1 MESLVV
7 NLLRLASFVFIA
19 RALLSWFP
27 IRPGSGMYPIAQGI
41 HRVTEPVLAP
51 IRNVLPRMGGIDLS
65 VFIAIIGIN
74 VILIPVA
81 IAIFP

>member
-7 NLLRLASFVFIA
+7 NLLRIASFVFIA

-27 IRPGSGMYPIAQGI
+27 IRPDSGLYPIAQGI
-41 HRVTEPVLAP
+41 HRATEPVLAP
-51 IRNVLPRMGGIDLS
+51 IRNVLPRMGGIDFS

-74 VILIPVA
+74 VILIPIA
-81 IAIFP
+81 IAIVP

>member
-7 NLLRLASFVFIA
+7 NLLRIASFVFIA

-27 IRPGSGMYPIAQGI
+27 IRPDSGFAPIAQGI

-81 IAIFP
+81 IAILP

>member
-7 NLLRLASFVFIA
+7 NLLRIASFVFIA

-27 IRPGSGMYPIAQGI
+27 IRPDSGLYPISQGI
-41 HRVTEPVLAP
+41 YKATEPALAP
-51 IRNVLPRMGGIDLS
+51 IRNVLPRTGGIDLS
-65 VFIAIIGIN
+65 VFVAIIGIN
-74 VILIPVA
+74 LVLIPVA